1 MADPTK
7 IIKGGLSAVRNASRA
22 ADQAME
28 AKRLA
33 RDEALAK
40 LDVGQKLS
48 KAENIVAGLYHPI
61 GEGKKLNVPF
71 SRMTSTVVDNPSVV
85 MHQGK
90 IITPEQAVK
99 DRMGF
104 FPLIGDRADTG
115 KILTHVNNR
124 KAKYE
129 TPLTGGGKYMQ
140 ANYDPV
146 MAKSAGWESGK
157 SKVSTLQGRIE
168 DIVQSGYQ
176 PVGVFSPGS
185 HVQVD
190 FNTMMPHALLGQF
203 EAADTTKKLIKQF
216 DKEVKAAYPEWVGIT
231 SPEAEAQLMDK
242 GNGVLRTQFT
252 KTMGKDSYQSGGF
265 PDVPSVRKAISD
277 PDLYDTELGTL
288 GQNMALFD
296 PTGALVQAPKNPS
309 AYPLSMSAQ
318 NLGKLDQTEN
328 FADFFTTANERRRLF
343 GSDPARDYR
352 SFELAQPIQYADE
365 EWLNKLMG
373 SRRLRDE
380 AIKKGGYAEGG
391 EVDGDQELK
400 AMIADH
406 LEGQRD
412 DPELR
417 SMIEGYMAGGEV
429 KGFKKLSFMADGGK
443 IVKGVMG
450 AVSKASKMADET
462 MAARKVEA
470 PSIIIPSKLTELRK
484 TVQKEKGDY
493 GSRRLERAAD
503 EIPNLDK
510 LYKEQALKEAFT
522 GDNARALMTMNPA
535 KFEKYSEPLNPGFT
549 DAASTRFTTS
559 GKRLTYPE
567 YMEDYLPNVGA
578 FNDVPFLEINKAKQG
593 SPMLPFISGHEG
605 RHRNRVMADRGDEA
619 GLVQLLPRY
628 ELREPFPRRSQEEYI
643 EALKKELLITNNKVR
658 PEEIFEGF
666 HKTNIKRPS
675 VKLPDIY
682 ADGGGVHMVDGGKIA
697 KGMLGAIQKASKFAE
712 SSMAAKGTRKF
723 EDNAGGLNIT
733 KEPGGNWLTGSAG
746 SVERALKPLK
756 REEFIDVPQLQDPAT
771 AAINKWVDGNLTNYV
786 KKQMAT
792 KDDPVRKLAE
802 EGIVHMPPTDVLY
815 NMHGAQKNRAE
826 LGQPQL
832 GQSDAAK
839 AWENNT
845 DSLIDVAPA
854 SQYTRQLTDSEAI
867 RGDRSL
873 VDTNPWLSKVAP
885 ETQITAIHPD
895 AGKDLGF
902 DHILDVLREDVTSGR
917 MRPEQLNKVSMEQ
930 AVRRTHE
937 YDLELAAKMNAA
949 NAAKREGLPV
959 YKDYPEGYR
968 WIELNKPGSFSA
980 ESDMMGHS
988 VRGYEPPKG
997 HPDWVEGSGN
1007 SGSPSYGHGGWE
1019 AIKSGKAKVYS
1030 LVDSKGAPHATVEIK
1045 QIGMTPEQ
1053 RQYKVGFLASQLE
1066 KEGQTA
1072 ENALRQA
1079 ERIYPDES
1087 KQAISQIKGKQNAAP
1102 KEEYLPFVQD
1112 FVKSGNWSAVGDLGN
1127 TGLIRANAIKGAGHD
1142 MTGFDQKYL
1151 TKQEYDDLL
1160 LKNLQ
1165 LPMAEGG
1172 GAFKTLQWSQR
1183 FDNGGIVSPEES
1195 STPPPD
1201 TEQTYAGLMAEYL
1214 AQAAKDQGREEFS
1227 SLKKPRAVTDLINRG
1242 VLANNPLS
1250 AIIDMVNMGLLPLDA
1265 LGSKLTGRD
1274 IKVSSEK
1281 PFLGSEHLKDLMN
1294 KYNVTSG
1301 EERPMMETALSFA
1314 SPVGMIKGAQ
1324 KTADLAKKAP
1334 EMVRK
1339 AESGLNEMRPAVQR
1353 PFTPATFPS
1362 EATAPD
1368 LGQGTSYGF
1377 RQGLNDRLL
1386 ANPKL
1391 GTGKTKAREGQ
1402 GTYVNTKGEL
1412 ELNPLQAID
1421 VPRAGNIGEGPKA
1434 NRALRQQV
1442 AQMGVDL
1449 NQEAMAG
1456 HRFLPMM
1463 TNNIKD
1469 ASAMLIKTKE
1479 GLSKDQIADLARVLG
1494 SDMVV
1499 SHNPKLGGVV
1509 VFPFGPVTKGQI
1521 PEEFLTAQSA
1531 ASKVLGKD
1539 AKIQY
1544 GKSDFAKDRLFMD
1557 KSEYPGAGAV
1567 PMSKEQQALRGSL
1580 QGIEKFMFPESVSGI
1595 PGSVKASPIGGLQ
1608 PWSRGVNYPT
1618 SVIGRGNLDK
1628 TEYQPVNFLTSEEG
1642 KRYPSYLEADQERA
1656 KMLDTWHRTL
1666 PSKAR

>member
-48 KAENIVAGLYHPI
+48 KAENIAAGLYHPI
-61 GEGKKLNVPF
+61 GEGKKLNIPF
-71 SRMTSTVVDNPSVV
+71 SRMTSTVVDNPNVI

-99 DRMGF
+99 ERMGF
-104 FPLIGDRADTG
+104 FPLIGDRAETG
-115 KILTHVNNR
+115 KILTHVNER
-124 KAKYE
+124 KAKYQ

-140 ANYDPV
+140 ANYDPI
-146 MAKSAGWESGK
+146 MEKSAGWESGK
-157 SKVSTLQGRIE
+157 GKVGTLRNRIS
-168 DIVQSGYQ
+168 DIAQSGYQ

-203 EAADTTKKLIKQF
+203 EPSDTTKKLIKQF
-216 DKEVKAAYPEWVGIT
+216 DKEVKAAYPDWVGIT
-231 SPEAEAQLMDK
+231 NPLAEAQLMGK

-252 KTMGKDSYQSGGF
+252 KTMGKDDYQSGGF

-277 PDLYDTELGTL
+277 PDLYETELGTL

-296 PTGALVQAPKNPS
+296 PTGALVEAPKNPS

-318 NLGKLDQTEN
+318 NLGRLDQTEN
-328 FADFFTTANERRRLF
+328 FADFFTTANERRRLLN
-343 GSDPARDYR
+343 SDPTKDYR

-365 EWLNKLMG
+365 EWLNKLME
-373 SRRLRDE
+373 SRRLRDK

-391 EVDGDQELK
+391 EVDSDQELK

-417 SMIEGYMAGGEV
+417 SMIEGYMAGG
-429 KGFKKLSFMADGGK
+429 
-443 IVKGVMG
+443 
-450 AVSKASKMADET
+450 
-462 MAARKVEA
+462 
-470 PSIIIPSKLTELRK
+470 
-484 TVQKEKGDY
+484 
-493 GSRRLERAAD
+493 
-503 EIPNLDK
+503 
-510 LYKEQALKEAFT
+510 
-522 GDNARALMTMNPA
+522 
-535 KFEKYSEPLNPGFT
+535 
-549 DAASTRFTTS
+549 
-559 GKRLTYPE
+559 
-567 YMEDYLPNVGA
+567 
-578 FNDVPFLEINKAKQG
+578 
-593 SPMLPFISGHEG
+593 
-605 RHRNRVMADRGDEA
+605 
-619 GLVQLLPRY
+619 
-628 ELREPFPRRSQEEYI
+628 
-643 EALKKELLITNNKVR
+643 
-658 PEEIFEGF
+658 
-666 HKTNIKRPS
+666 
-675 VKLPDIY
+675 
-682 ADGGGVHMVDGGKIA
+682 GVHMVDGGKIA
-697 KGMLGAIQKASKFAE
+697 KGVMGAIQKASKFAE
-712 SSMAAKGTRKF
+712 SSMAAAERDANKAKFLESSIEKRRMYHGTNSDVGNFAPGRVGTF
-723 EDNAGGLNIT
+723 VTPDAEFANAFARANGANVMPVRVQVKNPFDYEKKEHVENLRTLAKKRFPGNNRVLDELDYLSTGGS
-733 KEPGGNWLTGSAG
+733 NWS
-746 SVERALKPLK
+746 SVEHPDIQRLIKEAGYDSFYASEADVKNLGIYDPK
-756 REEFIDVPQLQDPAT
+756 RIKSDIGNRGTYDINYSD
-771 AAINKWVDGNLTNYV
+771 INK
-786 KKQMAT
+786 
-792 KDDPVRKLAE
+792 
-802 EGIVHMPPTDVLY
+802 
-815 NMHGAQKNRAE
+815 
-826 LGQPQL
+826 
-832 GQSDAAK
+832 
-839 AWENNT
+839 
-845 DSLIDVAPA
+845 
-854 SQYTRQLTDSEAI
+854 
-867 RGDRSL
+867 
-873 VDTNPWLSKVAP
+873 
-885 ETQITAIHPD
+885 
-895 AGKDLGF
+895 
-902 DHILDVLREDVTSGR
+902 
-917 MRPEQLNKVSMEQ
+917 
-930 AVRRTHE
+930 
-937 YDLELAAKMNAA
+937 
-949 NAAKREGLPV
+949 
-959 YKDYPEGYR
+959 
-968 WIELNKPGSFSA
+968 
-980 ESDMMGHS
+980 
-988 VRGYEPPKG
+988 
-997 HPDWVEGSGN
+997 
-1007 SGSPSYGHGGWE
+1007 
-1019 AIKSGKAKVYS
+1019 
-1030 LVDSKGAPHATVEIK
+1030 
-1045 QIGMTPEQ
+1045 
-1053 RQYKVGFLASQLE
+1053 
-1066 KEGQTA
+1066 
-1072 ENALRQA
+1072 
-1079 ERIYPDES
+1079 
-1087 KQAISQIKGKQNAAP
+1087 
-1102 KEEYLPFVQD
+1102 
-1112 FVKSGNWSAVGDLGN
+1112 
-1127 TGLIRANAIKGAGHD
+1127 
-1142 MTGFDQKYL
+1142 
-1151 TKQEYDDLL
+1151 
-1160 LKNLQ
+1160 
-1165 LPMAEGG
+1165 AEGG
-1172 GAFKTLQWSQR
+1172 AMFKTLQWREPQK
-1183 FDNGGIVSPEES
+1183 FDNGGIASPEES

-1201 TEQTYAGLMAEYL
+1201 GDQTYAGLMAEYL
-1214 AQAAKDQGREEFS
+1214 AQAAKDQGRQELS

-1250 AIIDMVNMGLLPLDA
+1250 AIIDMVNMGLLPLDV
-1265 LGSKLTGRD
+1265 LGSQLTGRD
-1274 IKVSSEK
+1274 IRVSSEK

-1301 EERPMMETALSFA
+1301 EERPMMETGLSFA

-1353 PFTPATFPS
+1353 PFTPATFPV

-1412 ELNPLQAID
+1412 ELNPLQAVD

-1531 ASKVLGKD
+1531 ANKVLGKD

-1567 PMSKEQQALRGSL
+1567 PMSAEQQALRGSL

-1595 PGSVKASPIGGLQ
+1595 PGSVKASPMGGLQ
-1608 PWSRGVNYPT
+1608 SWSRGVNYPT
-1618 SVIGRGNLDK
+1618 SVVGIGNREK
-1628 TEYQPVNFLTSEEG
+1628 VEYQPVNFLTSAEG
-1642 KRYPSYLEADQERA
+1642 KRYPSYREADEERA
-1656 KMLDTWHRTL
+1656 KMLDSWHRTL
-1666 PSKAR
+1666 PAKAR